1 MRRFAAFLVCL
12 FCLMSA
18 NVAAQR
24 PVIVLTIDGAIGP
37 ATADY
42 FSRGL
47 GKAADQDAQL
57 VVVQMDTPGG
67 LDLSMRRMIKDILAS
82 PVPVAM
88 FVHPSGARAA
98 SAGTYLLYASH
109 IAAMSPATN
118 LGAATPV
125 QIGGDGPKPG
135 QPGEREPSKPATG
148 DKDGDKPRT
157 TEDRDLPSS
166 DAMSRKAVSDATAYI
181 KGLAQ
186 LRGRNAEWAER
197 AVREAV
203 SLPAEEALAIKVID
217 VLATDVTDL
226 LAQVDGRSVEVP
238 GAKQVLSTRDA
249 EVVRVDPDW
258 RSRLLAVITDP
269 SMAYILLLIGFYGL
283 LLEFYSPG
291 MIFPGVIGAVS
302 LLVALY
308 AFQMLPVNYA
318 GLALIALGIG
328 FMAAELFVTSYGA
341 LGIGGT
347 IAFVIGSILLIDT
360 DMPGYDIP
368 WPLIGALALASLV
381 FFVFVLGTV
390 LRSRK
395 QPVVSGREQLLGATG
410 EVVAQRDGESWAQ
423 VHSELWR
430 VNSDAPLHSNQKV
443 RVVAIDGLTL
453 TVEPLPAHAAAAKD
467 DPPQQTGD

>member
-1 MRRFAAFLVCL
+1 MRRLAALVFCL
-12 FCLMSA
+12 FCLA
-18 NVAAQR
+18 GAAGAAQQS
-24 PVIVLTIDGAIGP
+24 VLLLAIDGAIGP
-37 ATADY
+37 SIADY
-42 FSRGL
+42 FGRGL
-47 GKAADQDAQL
+47 KKAAEQGAEL
-57 VVVQMDTPGG
+57 VIVQVDTPGG

-82 PVPVAM
+82 PVPVAV

-125 QIGGDGPKPG
+125 QIGGGGGKPQEPVKPEPAKPG
-135 QPGEREPSKPATG
+135 ARESEPASG
-148 DKDGDKPRT
+148 
-157 TEDRDLPSS
+157 
-166 DAMSRKAVSDATAYI
+166 DAMNRKAVSDAVAYI

-186 LRGRNAEWAER
+186 LRGRNVQWAEK

-203 SLPAEEALAIKVID
+203 SLPADEALAIKVVD
-217 VLATDVTDL
+217 VLATDVADL
-226 LAQVDGRSVEVP
+226 LAKVDGRSVEVHGGRRVLHTK
-238 GAKQVLSTRDA
+238 GAQ
-249 EVVRVDPDW
+249 VVRVDPDW
-258 RSRLLAVITDP
+258 RSRLLGVITDP

-291 MIFPGVIGAVS
+291 MVFPGVIGAVS

-318 GLALIALGIG
+318 GLALIVLGIG

-368 WPLIGALALASLV
+368 WFLIGALAVLSLV
-381 FFVFVLGTV
+381 FFAFVIGLAM
-390 LRSRK
+390 RSRK
-395 QPVVSGREQLLGATG
+395 QPVVSGREEMIGAIG
-410 EVVAQRDGESWAQ
+410 EVVEQRGGDFWAR

-430 VNSDAPLHSNQKV
+430 VNSVTPLEMNQRV
-443 RVVAIDGLTL
+443 RVVGIDGLNL
-453 TVEPLPAHAAAAKD
+453 TVEPAQAEGFK
-467 DPPQQTGD
+467 QTGE

>member
-1 MRRFAAFLVCL
+1 MRRLAALVFCL
-12 FCLMSA
+12 FCLA
-18 NVAAQR
+18 GAAGAAQQ
-24 PVIVLTIDGAIGP
+24 PVLLLAIDGAIGP
-37 ATADY
+37 SIADY
-42 FSRGL
+42 FGRGL
-47 GKAADQDAQL
+47 KKAAEQGAEL
-57 VVVQMDTPGG
+57 VIVQVDTPGG

-82 PVPVAM
+82 PVPVAV

-125 QIGGDGPKPG
+125 QIGGGGGKPQEPVKPEPAKPG
-135 QPGEREPSKPATG
+135 ARESEPASG
-148 DKDGDKPRT
+148 
-157 TEDRDLPSS
+157 
-166 DAMSRKAVSDATAYI
+166 DAMNRKAVSDAVAYI

-186 LRGRNAEWAER
+186 LRGRNVQWAEK

-203 SLPAEEALAIKVID
+203 SLPADEALAIKVVD
-217 VLATDVTDL
+217 VLATDVADL
-226 LAQVDGRSVEVP
+226 LAKVDGRSVEVHGGRRVLHTK
-238 GAKQVLSTRDA
+238 GAQ
-249 EVVRVDPDW
+249 VVRVDPDW
-258 RSRLLAVITDP
+258 RSRLLGVITDP

-291 MIFPGVIGAVS
+291 MVFPGVIGAVS

-318 GLALIALGIG
+318 GLALIVLGIG

-368 WPLIGALALASLV
+368 WFLIGALAVLSLV
-381 FFVFVLGTV
+381 FFAFVIGLAM
-390 LRSRK
+390 RSRK
-395 QPVVSGREQLLGATG
+395 QPVVSGREEMIGAIG
-410 EVVAQRDGESWAQ
+410 EVVEQRGGDFWAR

-430 VNSDAPLHSNQKV
+430 VNSVTPLEMNQRV
-443 RVVAIDGLTL
+443 RVVGIDGLNL
-453 TVEPLPAHAAAAKD
+453 TVEPAQAEGFK
-467 DPPQQTGD
+467 QTGE

>member
-1 MRRFAAFLVCL
+1 MHRFAAFLVCL
-12 FCLMSA
+12 FCFASA

-47 GKAADQDAQL
+47 GKATDQDAQL

-125 QIGGDGPKPG
+125 QIGGDGAKPG
-135 QPGEREPSKPATG
+135 QPGEREPSKPAAG
-148 DKDGDKPRT
+148 DKGSDKPRT

-238 GAKQVLSTRDA
+238 GGKQVLSTQDA

-368 WPLIGALALASLV
+368 WILIGALALTSLV
-381 FFVFVLGTV
+381 FFVYVLGTA

-395 QPVVSGREQLLGATG
+395 QPVVSGREQLLGAIG
-410 EVVAQRDGESWAQ
+410 EVVAQREGESWAH

-430 VNSDAPLHSNQKV
+430 VISDVPLHSNQKV

-453 TVEPLPAHAAAAKD
+453 TVEPLTA
-467 DPPQQTGD
+467 PPTAVQNDSLQQTGD